1 MSSLKFRHG
10 KCHDAIMPRVHLRW
24 LMPIRHYHESIEV
37 FLIDMASRYTCHA
50 RKQERLNMKTHPS
63 PVATALEPEEKS
75 TDRTVRY
82 QLPGWCDFREIP

>member
-1 MSSLKFRHG
+1 
-10 KCHDAIMPRVHLRW
+10 MPT
-24 LMPIRHYHESIEV
+24 RHYDESIEV
-37 FLIDMASRYTCHA
+37 FLKDLASRYACHT

-82 QLPGWCDFREIP
+82 QLPDQPKVSLGLILGLMGLIAVVVVVYGLFGR